1 MTFNE
6 KLSLFDTISHTKTGK
21 IAMYYNSL
29 ILKQGDVV
37 INTEDQVQQMYIL
50 KEGQLKVEKQVEL
63 TTLK

>member
-6 KLSLFDTISHTKTGK
+6 ELSLFDTISHTKTNK
-21 IAMYYNSL
+21 IALYYNTL
-29 ILKQGDVV
+29 ILKRGDVV
-37 INTEDQVQQMYIL
+37 INTEDKVQQMYVL